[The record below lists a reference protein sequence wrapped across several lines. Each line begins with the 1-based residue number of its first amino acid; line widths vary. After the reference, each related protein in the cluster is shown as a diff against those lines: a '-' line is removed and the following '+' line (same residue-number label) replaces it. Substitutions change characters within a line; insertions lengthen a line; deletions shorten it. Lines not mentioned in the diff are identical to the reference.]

1 MNLKERIRAIP
12 DFPKAGI
19 MFRDISPLLADPL
32 ALRETVRQLAE
43 TLRPYHLQ
51 RIVAI
56 ESRGFLFGAPL
67 ALELNCGLALVRKRG
82 KLPGETITYNYL
94 LEYGSDTLE
103 IQSDAL
109 ASGER
114 VAIVDDLLATGG
126 TCAAAAAL
134 CRKAGGE
141 VVAASFVIELTAL
154 KGRENL
160 GDLPS
165 HALISYD

>member
-1 MNLKERIRAIP
+1 M
-12 DFPKAGI
+12 
-19 MFRDISPLLADPL
+19 
-32 ALRETVRQLAE
+32 
-43 TLRPYHLQ
+43 
-51 RIVAI
+51 
-56 ESRGFLFGAPL
+56 
-67 ALELNCGLALVRKRG
+67 RKRG